1 MPEPLAGTA
10 HSGGFGIKGG
20 VPARSTLGHR
30 RGSGAVALLEFLVA
44 AAGAG
49 IVAAYIFEGVA
60 HRFLWG
66 VVAVRAM
73 HVTVVVLMMVIMAMV
88 MVMVMVMVAVRAVHM
103 GLLGHREYSAVEIGR
118 NYLTLGPE

>member
-1 MPEPLAGTA
+1 
-10 HSGGFGIKGG
+10 
-20 VPARSTLGHR
+20 
-30 RGSGAVALLEFLVA
+30 VALLEFLVT

-49 IVAAYIFEGVA
+49 IVAAYIFEGIA

-73 HVTVVVLMMVIMAMV
+73 HVTVVVLMMVIM
-88 MVMVMVMVAVRAVHM
+88 VMVMVAVGAVHM

-118 NYLTLGPE
+118 NYLTLGSE